1 MSKIKDVASTGNLNN
16 KQVKHK
22 SIKNN
27 VANNAKNVSLQSANN
42 ASGRLGVAAVALAS
56 TLSMVLPGAT
66 ALAKTSFNAD
76 SFDSSYVN
84 SVAKASSK
92 GAGNGTGKG
101 AGKGNG
107 EGNGLYKNGLLN
119 TGATSDRAMRQMV
132 DSVLVKNDDSN
143 INEEGVKNQE
153 TVSGD
158 SSVGV
163 KDSGEFFCYKWRFV
177 FAFKSFF

>member
-107 EGNGLYKNGLLN
+107 EGNGDGNGLYKNGLLN

-153 TVSGD
+153 TVS
-158 SSVGV
+158 
-163 KDSGEFFCYKWRFV
+163 
-177 FAFKSFF
+177 